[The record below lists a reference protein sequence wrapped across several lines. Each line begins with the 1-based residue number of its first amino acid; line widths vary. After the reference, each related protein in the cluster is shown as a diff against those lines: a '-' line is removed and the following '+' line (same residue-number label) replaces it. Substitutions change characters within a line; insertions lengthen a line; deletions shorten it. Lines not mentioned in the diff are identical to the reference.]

1 MLLFSKLD
9 DNRELRKVTVTKSKH
24 VRRCQASVTEVDESV
39 AELRQKSIG
48 ENSSSEEDVIK

>member
-9 DNRELRKVTVTKSKH
+9 DNSELRKVTVTKSKH
-24 VRRCQASVTEVDESV
+24 VRRCQTSVTEVDESV